1 MLDSVHLLILTL
13 TGDKALELVAILNAG
28 LLQLAT
34 DADWNADGF
43 QIHLDNVKGIRPLP
57 SEMILAVAY
66 QHLYNMSFDSAEI
79 TCWDARPRLDR
90 NVYNDSKGMLAPFAH
105 PLTRRSSIRSDPRV
119 Y

>member
-1 MLDSVHLLILTL
+1 MLDSVQLLILTL

-66 QHLYNMSFDSAEI
+66 QHLYNMSFD
-79 TCWDARPRLDR
+79 PRRILPRSPAGMPDR
-90 NVYNDSKGMLAPFAH
+90 GLTGMC
-105 PLTRRSSIRSDPRV
+105 RMIRKV
-119 Y
+119 C